1 MADSTNTTVILA
13 SGEANEERGRMNQL
27 LLQYSYLQVLD
38 FLTTIA
44 FLINGVREGNP
55 LVRYF
60 VTTSSSPLGG
70 LLIVKVMAVLLGLYC
85 WRMGRSKLLARIN
98 ILFAVLVAWNL
109 VALILG
115 SMQHA

>member
-1 MADSTNTTVILA
+1 MANVTIHQ
-13 SGEANEERGRMNQL
+13 ERGRVNQL

-44 FLINGVREGNP
+44 FLLHGVQEGNP

-60 VTTSSSPLGG
+60 ISASANPING
-70 LLIVKVMAVLLGLYC
+70 LLVVKLLAVLLGLYC
-85 WRMGRSKLLARIN
+85 WYMGRAKLLARIN
-98 ILFAVLVAWNL
+98 FLFALLVAWNL

-115 SMQHA
+115 SLPH